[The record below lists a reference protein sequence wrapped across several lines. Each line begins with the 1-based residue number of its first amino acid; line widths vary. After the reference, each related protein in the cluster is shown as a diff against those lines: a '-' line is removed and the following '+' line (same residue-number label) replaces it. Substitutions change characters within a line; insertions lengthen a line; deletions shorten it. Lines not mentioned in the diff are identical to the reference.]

1 MGNAPGAVGGEDG
14 RRLKIGTRA
23 DEILPRVCA
32 LDVEGIAR
40 GPRIE
45 RHGGWLTRVRQGLGQ
60 RMWERI
66 AVAASAP

>member
-1 MGNAPGAVGGEDG
+1 MKARSVGSEDG

-23 DEILPRVCA
+23 DEILARVCA
-32 LDVEGIAR
+32 RSMSESIAR
-40 GPRIE
+40 GPDRAAW
-45 RHGGWLTRVRQGLGQ
+45 RMADPGPSGLGQ